1 MKTSR
6 VKRFI
11 AFSLLLSLS
20 LPLQAGLASAAGA
33 VSSAAPVICID
44 PGHQLRGNNQLE
56 PVGPGSSEKK
66 PKVSS
71 GTRGVA
77 TGKPE
82 YVLTLEV
89 SKRIQDKLE
98 AQGYRV
104 VMTRDTHEVD
114 ISNKERAEL
123 ANGASADL
131 FLRIHAD
138 GSTSPKA
145 KGASVLYPAL
155 SVAVSDEQ
163 YSLSKTAAEIVLAD
177 LLAATQANSRGT
189 VARDDLSGFNW
200 SKVPNVLIEM
210 GFMSNAEEDRLL
222 STAEYQEKM
231 AEGIAAGVHRYMT
244 DVAGKSPWDP
254 QPFEQPLRLLDN
266 ADLYGRVNGRLAP
279 VGAYLGPQTVSA
291 RERAG
296 DWYRV
301 DTWLGSN
308 WIYVPKAVTGQIE
321 YETKFVE
328 LSSVTSFHR
337 LPFADEPALGEISPQ
352 TVQVFESWNG
362 WLHIRTWLG
371 DAWVQAP

>member
-1 MKTSR
+1 MRTGR
-6 VKRFI
+6 IKRML

-20 LPLQAGLASAAGA
+20 LPVQAVLASAAGA
-33 VSSAAPVICID
+33 AASGAPVICID

-56 PVGPGSSEKK
+56 SVGPGSSEKK

-89 SKRIQDKLE
+89 SKRIRDKLE
-98 AQGYRV
+98 ALGYQV

-123 ANGASADL
+123 ANGAGADL

-145 KGASVLYPAL
+145 KGASVLYPAI
-155 SVAVSDEQ
+155 SVAVSNEQ
-163 YSLSKTAAEIVLAD
+163 YSLSKTAAEIVLTD
-177 LLAATQANSRGT
+177 LVAATQANSRGT

-200 SKVPNVLIEM
+200 SEVPNILIEM

-222 STAEYQEKM
+222 ATEAYQEKM

-244 DVAGKSPWDP
+244 DAAGKSPWDP
-254 QPFEQPLRLLDN
+254 QPFEQPLTLLGDT
-266 ADLYGRVNGRLAP
+266 DLYDRVSGRLTP

-296 DWYRV
+296 DWYRI

-308 WIYVPKAVTGQIE
+308 WVRVPKAVTGQIE
-321 YETKFVE
+321 SETQLVE
-328 LSSVTSFHR
+328 LPAVTTFRR
-337 LPFADEPALGEISPQ
+337 LPFADEPAMGELSPQ
-352 TVQVFESWNG
+352 TVQAFGSWNG